1 MIFIMNDYR
10 KNRICYSNIKIT
22 LLMIHIVYVPSVLY
36 YDVYFMCIIF
46 NHPKNLKVQLYKLV
60 NFSDTFKTSKNE
72 KLTVTRIKQ
81 PAKTMEL
88 IIFEILFILRLWDP
102 NVNFPYSISSIF
114 FFSFGGTRLKQG
126 QDQKKDKN
134 SKIYF
139 IVS

>member
-72 KLTVTRIKQ
+72 KLTVTRIK
-81 PAKTMEL
+81 
-88 IIFEILFILRLWDP
+88 
-102 NVNFPYSISSIF
+102 
-114 FFSFGGTRLKQG
+114 
-126 QDQKKDKN
+126 
-134 SKIYF
+134 
-139 IVS
+139 